1 MADALP
7 SHARV
12 VVIGGGIVGCSVAY
26 HLAKLGWRDVL
37 RLERREI
44 SCGTTWHAAGLV
56 GQLRATQNLTRLAK
70 YGADLYERL
79 EAETGQA
86 TGFRRPGS
94 VSLARNAERM
104 HELKRLASMARCF
117 GVEVEVIGPAEA
129 GRRWPL
135 IRTDDLVGGLWLP
148 RDGRTNPIDT
158 TLALAKGA
166 RQGGATIVENVA
178 VTAVRT
184 RGGAVAGV
192 VTTRGEIA
200 CEFVVN
206 CAGMWAREVGAMAGV
221 AVPLHASEHFYIV
234 TEPMAGVSADLPVLR
249 DPDGYIYVRE
259 EVGGL
264 L

>member
-1 MADALP
+1 MAGALP

-12 VVIGGGIVGCSVAY
+12 VVIGGGIAGCSVAY
-26 HLAKLGWRDVL
+26 HLAKLGWRDVVL
-37 RLERREI
+37 LERRDV

-94 VSLARNAERM
+94 VSLARTAERM

-117 GVEVEVIGPAEA
+117 GVEVEVISPAEA

-135 IRTDDLVGGLWLP
+135 MRTDDLVGALWLP

-166 RQGGATIVENVA
+166 RQGGARLRENTA
-178 VTAVRT
+178 VTAIRVS
-184 RGGAVAGV
+184 RGRV
-192 VTTRGEIA
+192 
-200 CEFVVN
+200 
-206 CAGMWAREVGAMAGV
+206 
-221 AVPLHASEHFYIV
+221 
-234 TEPMAGVSADLPVLR
+234 
-249 DPDGYIYVRE
+249 
-259 EVGGL
+259 
-264 L
+264 